1 MLFAVLFAF
10 IAVYNIRHIMRLD
23 TVKDK
28 IVGKLDGYDQRPINC
43 QRYTFDQ
50 KSYQMPISNVTETS
64 VQEIKMFM
72 DKKALLNV
80 LENENMLAEDKLRL
94 IYAAH
99 FLDELNPNKIRAG
112 NITKGLRW

>member
-1 MLFAVLFAF
+1 MLFAALFAF

-43 QRYTFDQ
+43 QR
-50 KSYQMPISNVTETS
+50 PIKNVTETS

-80 LENENMLAEDKLRL
+80 LEKENMLVQDKLRL
-94 IYAAH
+94 IYTAH
-99 FLDELNPNKIRAG
+99 FLDDLNPNTIRAG

>member
-1 MLFAVLFAF
+1 MLFAALFAF

-28 IVGKLDGYDQRPINC
+28 IVGKLDGYDQRPI
-43 QRYTFDQ
+43 
-50 KSYQMPISNVTETS
+50 KNVTETS

-80 LENENMLAEDKLRL
+80 LEKENMLVQDKLRL
-94 IYAAH
+94 IYTAH
-99 FLDELNPNKIRAG
+99 FLDDLNPNTIRAG

>member
-1 MLFAVLFAF
+1 MLFAALFAF

-28 IVGKLDGYDQRPINC
+28 IVGKLDGYDQR
-43 QRYTFDQ
+43 YTFDQ

-64 VQEIKMFM
+64 VQEIKTFM

-80 LENENMLAEDKLRL
+80 LEKENMLAEDKLRL

>member
-1 MLFAVLFAF
+1 MLFAALFAF

-23 TVKDK
+23 TLKDK

-50 KSYQMPISNVTETS
+50 RYIKNVTETS
-64 VQEIKMFM
+64 VQEIKTFM

-80 LENENMLAEDKLRL
+80 LEKENMLAEDKLRL

>member
-1 MLFAVLFAF
+1 MLFAALFAF

-28 IVGKLDGYDQRPINC
+28 IVGKLDGYDQRYTFDQRPINC
-43 QRYTFDQ
+43 Q
-50 KSYQMPISNVTETS
+50 MPIKNVTETS

-80 LENENMLAEDKLRL
+80 LEKENMLVQDKLRL

-99 FLDELNPNKIRAG
+99 FLDDLNPNTIRAG